1 MNISLEQFN
10 VFFVCVSIGC
20 VFGLN
25 MPITNYVKDC
35 IKIQYFKI
43 LLDVLMFLV
52 YSIAFIFISYLLRFP
67 NVRIY
72 MFFGVFLGCVI
83 GYKTFNL
90 TLAKLLK
97 RLYNKIKKNKGRT
110 KDERVET

>member
-10 VFFVCVSIGC
+10 VFVACLSIGC
-20 VFGLN
+20 VFGLTL
-25 MPITNYVKDC
+25 PVSNYVKDS
-35 IKIQYFKI
+35 INNQYFKI

-52 YSIAFIFISYLLRFP
+52 YSFTFILLSYSFNFP
-67 NVRIY
+67 NARLY
-72 MFFGVFLGCVI
+72 MYFAVFLGCVI

-97 RLYNKIKKNKGRT
+97 RLYNKIKKSKGRT